1 MPVLRWVSYHSLF
14 PHVHNRKGLTIVAD
28 QEFLASFA
36 VDIDEAG
43 VTRLQKI
50 LADNKA
56 LADNVSAAFRAAKA
70 MKEFAG
76 TLPTLFTDCRADPG
90 PQGKRSPGC

>member
-1 MPVLRWVSYHSLF
+1 MGIIAFFVPAC
-14 PHVHNRKGLTIVAD
+14 PDRKGLTIVAD

-43 VTRLQKI
+43 VARLQKI

-56 LADNVSAAFRAAKA
+56 LADNVSAAFRAATKA

>member
-1 MPVLRWVSYHSLF
+1 MSVLRWVSYHSLF
-14 PHVHNRKGLTIVAD
+14 LHVHNRKGLTIVAD

-56 LADNVSAAFRAAKA
+56 LADNVSAAFRAATKA

-76 TLPTLFTDCRADPG
+76 TLLTLFTDCRAGPG
-90 PQGKRSPGC
+90 E